1 VWNAKR
7 CSRCWTLAHYS
18 SGRRGAWS
26 IERDKSGITI
36 ADLACK
42 VRKPATTLSRKRWP
56 SGRFGA
62 LLWVASGAL
71 RRSGDP
77 PRRPDGLR
85 GASVVQPDGCAEPKE
100 SPNEKISKE
109 ASWSKFCWIVR

>member
-1 VWNAKR
+1 MQGAQTSNNIIQK
-7 CSRCWTLAHYS
+7 TLAFRPVWS
-18 SGRRGAWS
+18 ATVGCFGGA
-26 IERDKSGITI
+26 
-36 ADLACK
+36 A
-42 VRKPATTLSRKRWP
+42 
-56 SGRFGA
+56 
-62 LLWVASGAL
+62 AL
-71 RRSGDP
+71 RDP